1 MHDLWPDN
9 IETIDTKSPVA
20 ILQEQAALLGQ
31 KTKNLVKAQVIRGKQ
46 PSIDDIKLATSF
58 SKLPSLAEPTFVYDF
73 LITAPPLDF
82 YTYRAFTI
90 QHSIDLYP
98 VRIWADQDIR
108 VEIAPESTKRIIE
121 AASEAEFIYILGQIL
136 ATEKIRRVIGALLAQ
151 IEVVTPDV
159 FSPVTVNY

>member
-20 ILQEQAALLGQ
+20 ILKEQAALLGQ
-31 KTKNLVKAQVIRGKQ
+31 RTKNLVEAQVIRGQ
-46 PSIDDIKLATSF
+46 LPSIDDIKLATSL
-58 SKLPSLAEPTFVYDF
+58 SKLPPLAEPTFVYDF

-108 VEIAPESTKRIIE
+108 IEIAPEGAKRIIE
-121 AASEAEFIYILGQIL
+121 AASKAEFVEILAKIL
-136 ATEKIRRVIGALLAQ
+136 ATEKISRVISALLAQ
-151 IEVVTPDV
+151 MDVAPPIREFVV
-159 FSPVTVNY
+159 